1 MSVEA
6 AISARLAERFEWLR
20 AEGRCE
26 YAAEVWLLTWGHI
39 GKGAQRVRSDYVV
52 SFDGGPLLVVEVKG
66 AFGRQAEMGDALRQ
80 TADYARAQVAAAQ
93 TVGNAVPRAWHGAP
107 IRWAALAY
115 HYRATPDHLKPAED
129 AAQRLFGP
137 QNVGFLTN
145 DKWQGLKF
153 TLGADRYWSEAN
165 GWRENAAARTVRV
178 GSQRKGA
185 PE

>member
-1 MSVEA
+1 MSIEA
-6 AISARLAERFEWLR
+6 NISARLAERFEVLR

-39 GKGAQRVRSDYVV
+39 GKGAQRVRADFVLSL
-52 SFDGGPLLVVEVKG
+52 DGGPLLVVEVKG
-66 AFGRQAEMGDALRQ
+66 RFGRGVEMGDALRQ

-93 TVGNAVPRAWHGAP
+93 TVGNDVPRAWHGAP

-115 HYRATPDHLKPAED
+115 DYAALPEHLAGHQE
-129 AAQRLFGP
+129 AAHRLFGP

-145 DKWQGLKF
+145 DRWQGLKF
-153 TLGADRYWSEAN
+153 TLGGDRYWSDKH

-178 GSQRKGA
+178 GSQRQGA